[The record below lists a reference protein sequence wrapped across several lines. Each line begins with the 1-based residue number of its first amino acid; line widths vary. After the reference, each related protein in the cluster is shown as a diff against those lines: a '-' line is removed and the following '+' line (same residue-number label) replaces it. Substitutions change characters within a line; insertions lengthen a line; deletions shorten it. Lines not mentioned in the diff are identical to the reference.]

1 MSASSKKKK
10 KKKRLAPLELV
21 FHFSGETVYQNIG
34 LELQARCGED
44 DQEKG
49 LGSVQNY
56 MGGAC

>member
-1 MSASSKKKK
+1 MSASS